1 MKYLLIVTVLFVAV
15 AIADDNATAVVEEQQ
30 TKDYTKEQ
38 LADAKRAKEK
48 FLDAL
53 RDEIA
58 LRQNRLSRSRAAIDS
73 EERKELKASVAEK
86 KDEFAVALKQ
96 PVSHWLKQAE
106 IDKEIQEKD
115 AAKAVEEARKAREQ
129 AEAASREIKKN
140 RPLSIDALGLHSNVI
155 NLPQLV
161 VVTKN
166 NTDRPIEAYTVSAEC
181 FNKFDEPVNDL
192 AGNNVYRGIS
202 QSTIQAGQKDKGV
215 WQMSLH
221 RNTAYARVWITR
233 VKFSDGTEWHQTKQ
247 EAMDRGQAFF
257 RVELD

>member
-1 MKYLLIVTVLFVAV
+1 MQYALVAALLFASV
-15 AIADDNATAVVEEQQ
+15 AIAEDNATAVVEEPQ
-30 TKDYTKEQ
+30 TKEYTKDQ
-38 LADAKRAKEK
+38 LADAKKAKEK

-73 EERKELKASVAEK
+73 EERKELKLSVSEK
-86 KDEFAVALKQ
+86 KDEFSAALKQ
-96 PVSHWLKQAE
+96 PVSHWLEQAE
-106 IDKEIQEKD
+106 IDREIQEKE
-115 AAKAVEEARKAREQ
+115 AAKAVEESKQARERQ
-129 AEAASREIKKN
+129 EAEFQEIKKH
-140 RPLSIDALGLHSNVI
+140 RPLSIEALGLNPNVI

-166 NTDRPIEAYTVSAEC
+166 NTTTPVEAYTVSAEC

-192 AGNNVYRGIS
+192 AGNNVFAGIS
-202 QSTIQAGQKDKGV
+202 QTRIPAGQQDKGS

-233 VKFSDGTEWHQTKQ
+233 VKFADGNEWHQTKQ
-247 EAMDRGQAFF
+247 EALGRKKAIFRIKMD
-257 RVELD
+257 